1 MEKTWIKLMLSFVC
15 CMSIVGCNGGVSST
29 SVDENKSTLKYDTNH
44 IEIPIS
50 GDELSED
57 YWYYTENYEDYMGR
71 ADFLKK
77 TIVYLE
83 YDSSLA
89 WWHCSNRRVWN
100 YANYFCVRYT
110 NNKYGNDGGQPIC
123 FYENL
128 EICSNKIGF
137 LTSGTELDSPES
149 FELKAMFVPT
159 EKHYKDIEI
168 RTESTQKYITEKTYY
183 NLFGIDDGDNELL
196 GSIQIIPNKITIDE
210 NDIVEYITT
219 HLTSNKDMN

>member
-1 MEKTWIKLMLSFVC
+1 MEKTWIKIMLSFVC

-44 IEIPIS
+44 IEIPDS
-50 GDELSED
+50 GGLSED
-57 YWYYTENYEDYMGR
+57 YWYYTENYEDFMGR

-77 TIVYLE
+77 QSFIWNMILHWLGGIVQIEE
-83 YDSSLA
+83 YGITLIISVSDILIINMA
-89 WWHCSNRRVWN
+89 MMAVNQYV
-100 YANYFCVRYT
+100 FM
-110 NNKYGNDGGQPIC
+110 K
-123 FYENL
+123 NL

-149 FELKAMFVPT
+149 FESKAMFVPT

>member
-1 MEKTWIKLMLSFVC
+1 MEKTWIKLMLSFAC

-44 IEIPIS
+44 IEIP
-50 GDELSED
+50 GDDQIASDDTWFGARD
-57 YWYYTENYEDYMGR
+57 YEQFMEK
-71 ADFLKK
+71 ADFTEKS
-77 TIVYLE
+77 VSYLE

-89 WWHCSNRRVWN
+89 WWHDSLKIYWN
-100 YANYFCVRYT
+100 YCNSFCVKYADT
-110 NNKYGNDGGQPIC
+110 KFSNNGGQPFY
-123 FYENL
+123 FYEYL
-128 EICSNKIGF
+128 AICSNKIGF

-149 FELKAMFVPT
+149 FELKAMLNPT

-183 NLFGIDDGDNELL
+183 NLFGVDDGDNELL

>member
-44 IEIPIS
+44 IEIP
-50 GDELSED
+50 GDDQIASDDTWFGTRD
-57 YWYYTENYEDYMGR
+57 YEQFMEK
-71 ADFLKK
+71 ADFTEKS
-77 TIVYLE
+77 VSYLE

-89 WWHCSNRRVWN
+89 WWHDSLKIYWN
-100 YANYFCVRYT
+100 YCNSFCVKYADT
-110 NNKYGNDGGQPIC
+110 KFSNNGGQPFY
-123 FYENL
+123 FYEYL
-128 EICSNKIGF
+128 AICSNKIGF
-137 LTSGTELDSPES
+137 LTSGIELDSPES
-149 FELKAMFVPT
+149 FDLKAMFVPT

-168 RTESTQKYITEKTYY
+168 RTETTQKYITEKTYY
-183 NLFGIDDGDNELL
+183 NLFGVDDGDNELL

>member
-1 MEKTWIKLMLSFVC
+1 M
-15 CMSIVGCNGGVSST
+15 
-29 SVDENKSTLKYDTNH
+29 
-44 IEIPIS
+44 
-50 GDELSED
+50 
-57 YWYYTENYEDYMGR
+57 
-71 ADFLKK
+71 
-77 TIVYLE
+77 
-83 YDSSLA
+83 A
-89 WWHCSNRRVWN
+89 WWHCLNRRVWN

-149 FELKAMFVPT
+149 FELKAMLNPT